1 MKPIARCT
9 FILLLLFVLASTAAR
24 AGSVVVGSLDLINT
38 IQGPD
43 GVDILLLSNVTGS
56 GATNSTLESLTFS
69 DVLLTINGVDQTGNL
84 QADDPGYFYELDDL
98 AQDSIT
104 SFDLT
109 ASLGSSPLL
118 VTVNGQQEMI
128 YPTISL
134 SYSGSALDTGSAINN
149 DVQFDVDAT
158 VTPEPSTLGLSG
170 TGLAL
175 FGVLLWSRRR
185 REQASY
191 AGAGRFFTGIA

>member
-9 FILLLLFVLASTAAR
+9 FILLLFLLASTAGR
-24 AGSVVVGSLDLINT
+24 AGSVVVGSLDLNNT
-38 IQGPD
+38 IPGPN
-43 GVDILLLSNVTGS
+43 GVDTLFLTNVTGS

-69 DVLLTINGVDQTGNL
+69 DVQLSIDGVDQTGNL
-84 QADDPGYFYELDDL
+84 TTDLAGVLYELDNL
-98 AQDSIT
+98 PQDSIT

-134 SYSGSALDTGSAINN
+134 SYSGSVLDTNSNP

-175 FGVLLWSRRR
+175 LGVLLWSRRR

>member
-1 MKPIARCT
+1 MKPITRCT
-9 FILLLLFVLASTAAR
+9 FILLLFVLASTAAR

-38 IQGPD
+38 IPGPN
-43 GVDILLLSNVTGS
+43 GVDTLFLTNVTPGG
-56 GATNSTLESLTFS
+56 GAANIPLESLTFS
-69 DVLLTINGVDQTGNL
+69 DVDLTVNGVDQTTNL
-84 QADDPGYFYELDDL
+84 LADDPGYFYELDNL
-98 AQDSIT
+98 SQDSIT

-134 SYSGSALDTGSAINN
+134 SYSGPVLDTNSNP

-175 FGVLLWSRRR
+175 LGVILWFRRR
-185 REQASY
+185 RAQASY

>member
-24 AGSVVVGSLDLINT
+24 ADSVVVGSLDLLNT

-43 GVDILLLSNVTGS
+43 GVDTLLLTNVTGS

-69 DVLLTINGVDQTGNL
+69 VVDLTINGVDQTGNL
-84 QADDPGYFYELDDL
+84 QVDAPGYLYELDDL

-134 SYSGSALDTGSAINN
+134 SYSGSVLDTNSNP
-149 DVQFDVDAT
+149 DVQFDIDAT
-158 VTPEPSTLGLSG
+158 TTPEPSTFGLFG
-170 TGLAL
+170 TGLVL
-175 FGVLLWSRRR
+175 LGVILWSRRR
-185 REQASY
+185 RARASH
-191 AGAGRFFTGIA
+191 AGAGSFFTGNA

>member
-69 DVLLTINGVDQTGNL
+69 DVQLSIDGVDQTGNL
-84 QADDPGYFYELDDL
+84 TTDLAGVLYELDNL
-98 AQDSIT
+98 PQDSIT

>member
-9 FILLLLFVLASTAAR
+9 FILLLFLLASTAGR
-24 AGSVVVGSLDLINT
+24 AGSVVVGSLDMNNT
-38 IQGPD
+38 IPGPN
-43 GVDILLLSNVTGS
+43 GVDTLFLTNVTGS
-56 GATNSTLESLTFS
+56 GATNSTQESLTFS
-69 DVLLTINGVDQTGNL
+69 DVQLSIDGVDQTGNL
-84 QADDPGYFYELDDL
+84 TTDLAGVLYELDNL
-98 AQDSIT
+98 PQDSIT

>member
-9 FILLLLFVLASTAAR
+9 FFLLLLFVLASTAAR
-24 AGSVVVGSLDLINT
+24 ADSVVVGSLDLLNT

-43 GVDILLLSNVTGS
+43 GVDTLLLTNVTGS

-69 DVLLTINGVDQTGNL
+69 VVDLTINGVDQTGNL
-84 QADDPGYFYELDDL
+84 QVDAPGYLYELDDL

-134 SYSGSALDTGSAINN
+134 SYSGPVLDTNSNP
-149 DVQFDVDAT
+149 DVQFDIDAT
-158 VTPEPSTLGLSG
+158 TTPEPSTFGLFG
-170 TGLAL
+170 TGLVL
-175 FGVLLWSRRR
+175 LGVILWSRRR
-185 REQASY
+185 AQTSH
-191 AGAGRFFTGIA
+191 AGAGRFFTDIA

>member
-9 FILLLLFVLASTAAR
+9 FILLLFLLASTAGR
-24 AGSVVVGSLDLINT
+24 AGSVVVGSLDMNNT
-38 IQGPD
+38 IPGPN
-43 GVDILLLSNVTGS
+43 GVDTLFLTNVTGS

-69 DVLLTINGVDQTGNL
+69 DVQLSIDGVDQTGNL
-84 QADDPGYFYELDDL
+84 TTDLAGVLYELDNL
-98 AQDSIT
+98 PQDSIT

>member
-84 QADDPGYFYELDDL
+84 ATDLAGVLYELDNL
-98 AQDSIT
+98 PQDSIT

-109 ASLGSSPLL
+109 ASLGSSPLW
-118 VTVNGQQEMI
+118 VTVNGQQEEI
-128 YPTISL
+128 DPNISL
-134 SYSGSALDTGSAINN
+134 SYNGPVLDTGSNP
-149 DVQFDVDAT
+149 DVQFDVDAK

-170 TGLAL
+170 SGLAL
-175 FGVLLWSRRR
+175 LGVIVWSRRR
-185 REQASY
+185 RAQASY

>member
-1 MKPIARCT
+1 MKSIARCT
-9 FILLLLFVLASTAAR
+9 FILLLLFVLASIASR
-24 AGSVVVGSLDLINT
+24 AESVVVGSLDLINT
-38 IQGPD
+38 IPGPN
-43 GVDILLLSNVTGS
+43 GVDTLFLTNVTGS

-134 SYSGSALDTGSAINN
+134 SYSGPVLDTNSNP

-175 FGVLLWSRRR
+175 LGVLLWSRRR

>member
-1 MKPIARCT
+1 
-9 FILLLLFVLASTAAR
+9 
-24 AGSVVVGSLDLINT
+24 
-38 IQGPD
+38 
-43 GVDILLLSNVTGS
+43 
-56 GATNSTLESLTFS
+56 
-69 DVLLTINGVDQTGNL
+69 
-84 QADDPGYFYELDDL
+84 
-98 AQDSIT
+98 
-104 SFDLT
+104 
-109 ASLGSSPLL
+109 
-118 VTVNGQQEMI
+118 MI

>member
-1 MKPIARCT
+1 MKSIARCT

-38 IQGPD
+38 IPGPN
-43 GVDILLLSNVTGS
+43 GVDTLFLTNVTGS

-69 DVLLTINGVDQTGNL
+69 DVQLTIDGVDQTGNL
-84 QADDPGYFYELDDL
+84 ATDLAGVLYELDNL
-98 AQDSIT
+98 PQDSIT

-134 SYSGSALDTGSAINN
+134 SYSGPVLDTNSNP

-175 FGVLLWSRRR
+175 LGVLLWSRRR
-185 REQASY
+185 RAQASH